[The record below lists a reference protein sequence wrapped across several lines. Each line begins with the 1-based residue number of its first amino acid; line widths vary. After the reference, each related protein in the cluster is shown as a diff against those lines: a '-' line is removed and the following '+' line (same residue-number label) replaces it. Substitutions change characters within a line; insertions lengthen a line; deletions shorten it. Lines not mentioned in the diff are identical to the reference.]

1 MIMAAP
7 DKRRLAR
14 SDTCHDCQ
22 RSRLSM
28 STSWGSL
35 MMKYH
40 LSQVGLIRPSQHLG
54 AMCSVGL
61 SGEQR
66 LMQAV
71 LIDAFNV
78 LRNWQAGSIGRRSF
92 VEAVQW
98 VTTRG
103 TCHLFSFDS
112 VCDALGIDSEVLR
125 SHLRVLYCSHDE
137 LSGSSGA
144 IKKNKAPTKT
154 GSRPLMIVDNNP
166 TEPAGS
172 KHTLLNKCGTE
183 SPLGV
188 VSRYSGSEPY
198 QRSPL
203 WLNVDFALD
212 CVRRASSFSSGRHRR
227 L

>member
-14 SDTCHDCQ
+14 SNTCHYCEQ
-22 RSRLSM
+22 SRLSM
-28 STSWGSL
+28 SSSWGSL

-78 LRNWQAGSIGRRSF
+78 LQNWRAGSIGRRNF
-92 VEAVQW
+92 VEVVQW

-144 IKKNKAPTKT
+144 IKRNKAPAKT
-154 GSRPLMIVDNNP
+154 NSRPLMIVDNNP
-166 TEPAGS
+166 TEPSGS
-172 KHTLLNKCGTE
+172 KHTLSNLRGAEN
-183 SPLGV
+183 PLGLV
-188 VSRYSGSEPY
+188 FRYSGSVPS
-198 QRSPL
+198 QLNPQ
-203 WLNVDFALD
+203 WLNVGFALD
-212 CVRRASSFSSGRHRR
+212 CTHRTRSFSSGGRR
-227 L
+227 RY